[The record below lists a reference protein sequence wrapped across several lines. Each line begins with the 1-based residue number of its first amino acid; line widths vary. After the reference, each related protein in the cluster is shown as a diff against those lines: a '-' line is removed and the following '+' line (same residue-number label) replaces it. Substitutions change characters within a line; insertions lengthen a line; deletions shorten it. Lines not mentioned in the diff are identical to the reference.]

1 MNLFLCLDNGT
12 EPPLITF
19 YAQIACGQMPRF
31 RFPIVDGI
39 RLDDPVGIEFADF
52 AAAKSHADL
61 IAKLMPSTHDRHV
74 LVIDDAE
81 TELYRVPV
89 KGRSEA

>member
-12 EPPLITF
+12 EPPLSTF
-19 YAQIACGQMPRF
+19 CGQMPRF

-81 TELYRVPV
+81 T
-89 KGRSEA
+89 